1 MRVDSLI
8 HGNSE
13 RLGNYSLHWRPA
25 QSNWNITMAAG
36 KTGVSRTVAFL
47 LSKADLLEWSGWKS
61 EAREFFRLSA
71 REI

>member
-1 MRVDSLI
+1 
-8 HGNSE
+8 
-13 RLGNYSLHWRPA
+13 
-25 QSNWNITMAAG
+25 MAAG